1 MEHLISFIKI
11 LSVTSVILAAI
22 WLIIPKG
29 ATAEFLKYAM
39 SLFVIA
45 VILSTVG
52 SFELRF
58 DTDYISAEK
67 PQTLPTQVAQDL
79 SNESAKYIIE
89 KLLSDCQIKFT
100 EVRIITDNSD
110 SSNINIT
117 KAEIYLKNDSDF
129 PRAAEIIKNQTGITS
144 VKG

>member
-1 MEHLISFIKI
+1 MEYLISFIKI
-11 LSVTSVILAAI
+11 LSVTSVIIAAI
-22 WLIIPKG
+22 WLIMPKG
-29 ATAEFLKYAM
+29 ATGEFLKYAM

-45 VILSTVG
+45 VILSAVG
-52 SFELRF
+52 SFELKF
-58 DTDYISAEK
+58 DTDYTPAEK
-67 PQTLPTQVAQDL
+67 SQTLPTQVAEDL

-89 KLLSDCQIKFT
+89 KLLYDCQIKFK

-129 PRAAEIIKNQTGITS
+129 LRAAEIIKNQTGITA
-144 VKG
+144 VEG

>member
-1 MEHLISFIKI
+1 MEYLISFIKI
-11 LSVTSVILAAI
+11 LSVTSVIIAAI
-22 WLIIPKG
+22 WLIMPKG
-29 ATAEFLKYAM
+29 TTGEFLKYAM

-45 VILSTVG
+45 VILSAVG
-52 SFELRF
+52 SFELKF
-58 DTDYISAEK
+58 DTDYTPAEK
-67 PQTLPTQVAQDL
+67 SQTLPTQVAEDL

-89 KLLSDCQIKFT
+89 KLLYDCQIKFK

-129 PRAAEIIKNQTGITS
+129 LRAAEIIKNQTGITA
-144 VKG
+144 VEG

>member
-1 MEHLISFIKI
+1 MEYLISFIKI
-11 LSVTSVILAAI
+11 LSVTSVIIAAI
-22 WLIIPKG
+22 WLIMPKG
-29 ATAEFLKYAM
+29 ATGEFLKYAM

-45 VILSTVG
+45 VILSAVG
-52 SFELRF
+52 SFELKF
-58 DTDYISAEK
+58 DTDYTPAEK
-67 PQTLPTQVAQDL
+67 SQTLPTQVAKDL

-89 KLLSDCQIKFT
+89 KLLYDCQIKFK

-129 PRAAEIIKNQTGITS
+129 LRAAEIIKNQTGITA
-144 VKG
+144 VEG